1 MLDARWKYYSS
12 IVAGRS
18 RWSSHTRDSLAF
30 LFKAR
35 RRHSRNEGRV
45 QRVSSLS
52 SRMSPATSSFIKP
65 ASINIRQN
73 STATR
78 RPIEVMNVRT
88 RLENKEFHAR
98 PRTCAPDARGFT
110 RDMSDTRD
118 VISIVRFDPPLLHAL
133 IAFYRADAITFERC
147 VVHTKAGRQSH
158 FNAPNIFW
166 KCRIVPDITINI
178 QAKILNDSLCDITFC
193 NKGWI
198 ITYKRAY
205 LRVVSMRRWE

>member
-1 MLDARWKYYSS
+1 M
-12 IVAGRS
+12 IVWLFSLKPGGAIRGMKGES
-18 RWSSHTRDSLAF
+18 RECLPC
-30 LFKAR
+30 L
-35 RRHSRNEGRV
+35 
-45 QRVSSLS
+45 
-52 SRMSPATSSFIKP
+52 PATGSFIKP

-147 VVHTKAGRQSH
+147 VAHTKAGRILMLQIFSE
-158 FNAPNIFW
+158 NAESFQTLRLIF
-166 KCRIVPDITINI
+166 KRKYLMIHCV
-178 QAKILNDSLCDITFC
+178 ILRFVIKEES
-193 NKGWI
+193 
-198 ITYKRAY
+198 
-205 LRVVSMRRWE
+205 